1 MRSTLLI
8 VLLAALALAVCAE
21 TDFMSAVAEAGGDC
35 HPECRWQC
43 DDPVCPAVCHP
54 VCERPKCQIHCE
66 EVTAHTHTVER
77 NTGDHGRAAATRSSH
92 WHSSRHA
99 AR

>member
-1 MRSTLLI
+1 MRSTLLL

-54 VCERPKCQIHCE
+54 VCERPKCQIHVHCE
-66 EVTAHTHTVER
+66 EVRTETER
-77 NTGDHGRAAATRSSH
+77 DALLRQAG
-92 WHSSRHA
+92 
-99 AR
+99 

>member
-1 MRSTLLI
+1 MRATLLV
-8 VLLAALALAVCAE
+8 VLLSLLASTYVLAS
-21 TDFMSAVAEAGGDC
+21 TDFMAAAAEVEGDC

-66 EVTAHTHTVER
+66 GVSNRIFSFSMQKEC
-77 NTGDHGRAAATRSSH
+77 
-92 WHSSRHA
+92 
-99 AR
+99 

>member
-66 EVTAHTHTVER
+66 EVRTVSER
-77 NTGDHGRAAATRSSH
+77 DAFP
-92 WHSSRHA
+92 
-99 AR
+99 ARQSGCCKR

>member
-1 MRSTLLI
+1 MRSTLLL

-66 EVTAHTHTVER
+66 EVRHR
-77 NTGDHGRAAATRSSH
+77 NGDNRGGGRE
-92 WHSSRHA
+92 SR
-99 AR
+99 RIDS